1 MGKKVQNKTMIKKI
15 KEKKI
20 KEKKAKKDRIKNSKK
35 FKDMSQK
42 GKDDLLELIARDLG
56 YIE

>member
-1 MGKKVQNKTMIKKI
+1 MGKKVQNKAMIKKV
-15 KEKKI
+15 
-20 KEKKAKKDRIKNSKK
+20 KEKKAKEDKIKNSKK